1 MEGRIGAPKRRVLCP
16 RRFRDE
22 EDWAMFRS
30 SGTKRKVTF
39 LSTGEG
45 SRRRQKLMDGSIGG
59 RRGKRSI
66 AEDCDEGSVQEE
78 EGAGNPGEEVSRDL
92 DDVTSAGRGREA
104 AESPGDTAKS
114 AHNPAESP
122 IRSVMPQPSP
132 REPTTLPTIT
142 NDLGSAA
149 LGANPSP
156 LPPPHGNPN
165 NPAPKGAE
173 GDGAANFPR
182 STRTP
187 RGPGRR
193 AVPGQARGGKAKNK
207 IRPRVQTASTSSSF
221 QYPPSPEH
229 NRTATTRGHW
239 EEEEADDA
247 EWGREPVP
255 TLPRQRS
262 LFPRGGGNSRP
273 GRAGE
278 YSFLR
283 VPNHR
288 GLPRRPWGDN
298 HWERDDSCY
307 VVGGYYDDYVDDYDT
322 VDVFPSSS
330 QKYRQRRPESRMCY
344 VNDGVPSF
352 YFRNREEEDSW
363 FQWRKER
370 ELRRQEEEGSS
381 RGPEGEG
388 RASASADGRTTQ
400 KKEEVPGRTVAATA
414 GDPLLEELCER
425 SVSEKTLSS
434 YKKAWERWQLFCKS
448 GKSKQGK
455 KELLSFLMVLYR
467 EGKSKAAA
475 STALAA
481 ISHFSIAKGR
491 PEITHDPLIRKIMKG
506 WARMEGTRRDKREPI
521 IEDRLEKILE
531 VLAEVCSDQYECILF
546 RAAFTLA
553 FGGAF
558 RISELVPPSKKVRD
572 KGLMNRRVLLQEGKV
587 LVYIDRS
594 KTDQLGKGR
603 WVCIEQTSRATCP
616 VKALQE
622 YMKVRPAEGLLL
634 LIHKDSSPM
643 SAFQFRQVLKKAV
656 MANGWDTNKFGS
668 HSLRIGAATE
678 AAMRGDSVERIKKIG
693 RWQSKAYRKYIR
705 PINVAN

>member
-132 REPTTLPTIT
+132 REPTTLPTTT

-414 GDPLLEELCER
+414 RGNTTCNILIIGHSFIFWASRHAAGKQLVLPEEHMRIAGQGWRGMKWEQLRGRLSRTMLNFSFIHLIIVHAGGNDLTSIKTPALIEKMRKDLEEVIADSR
-425 SVSEKTLSS
+425 VGGVAWSDIIQRGDWRGAISPQGIEKSRKKVNQAMHKLMCSS
-434 YKKAWERWQLFCKS
+434 GNGVIKHNNIKHRQTQLFRKD
-448 GKSKQGK
+448 KVH
-455 KELLSFLMVLYR
+455 LS
-467 EGKSKAAA
+467 E
-475 STALAA
+475 
-481 ISHFSIAKGR
+481 
-491 PEITHDPLIRKIMKG
+491 
-506 WARMEGTRRDKREPI
+506 
-521 IEDRLEKILE
+521 
-531 VLAEVCSDQYECILF
+531 
-546 RAAFTLA
+546 
-553 FGGAF
+553 
-558 RISELVPPSKKVRD
+558 
-572 KGLMNRRVLLQEGKV
+572 
-587 LVYIDRS
+587 
-594 KTDQLGKGR
+594 
-603 WVCIEQTSRATCP
+603 
-616 VKALQE
+616 
-622 YMKVRPAEGLLL
+622 EGLDLFWEN
-634 LIHKDSSPM
+634 IRNFIEGWWRS
-643 SAFQFRQVLKKAV
+643 RQ
-656 MANGWDTNKFGS
+656 G
-668 HSLRIGAATE
+668 
-678 AAMRGDSVERIKKIG
+678 
-693 RWQSKAYRKYIR
+693 
-705 PINVAN
+705 

>member
-400 KKEEVPGRTVAATA
+400 KKEEVPGRTVAAT
-414 GDPLLEELCER
+414 GELNVPYDLE
-425 SVSEKTLSS
+425 SDSEGSDS
-434 YKKAWERWQLFCKS
+434 E
-448 GKSKQGK
+448 
-455 KELLSFLMVLYR
+455 E
-467 EGKSKAAA
+467 EG
-475 STALAA
+475 
-481 ISHFSIAKGR
+481 G
-491 PEITHDPLIRKIMKG
+491 
-506 WARMEGTRRDKREPI
+506 
-521 IEDRLEKILE
+521 KIL
-531 VLAEVCSDQYECILF
+531 
-546 RAAFTLA
+546 
-553 FGGAF
+553 
-558 RISELVPPSKKVRD
+558 
-572 KGLMNRRVLLQEGKV
+572 
-587 LVYIDRS
+587 
-594 KTDQLGKGR
+594 
-603 WVCIEQTSRATCP
+603 
-616 VKALQE
+616 AL
-622 YMKVRPAEGLLL
+622 
-634 LIHKDSSPM
+634 
-643 SAFQFRQVLKKAV
+643 
-656 MANGWDTNKFGS
+656 
-668 HSLRIGAATE
+668 
-678 AAMRGDSVERIKKIG
+678 IKKILKG
-693 RWQSKAYRKYIR
+693 KGQEKRGEKPKANSQPMVPVGAADTYACALTETADHLPKRMRKNIEAGKFVDIYDLTRESVQAKEDGVKEEEREKKSKTIFDWLKGFLFFSSVYLEKKPEQCLNIIKYIDTIIDTYLFYKGSSWSDYDR
-705 PINVAN
+705 AFRKKIVSSKVLSFGQKDIDLWTRWVSKDNVSAGNGNRGPHAFKPRNICFAYNEKRCTRGYACKFKHVCLHCGFSHTVMECNKKKEGQGNRQPFRQAYQKSGNANPDSQAK